1 MELAVIPILN
11 FKHSANTSHL
21 RVAITRPT
29 KLQKHSRIFLSS
41 FLHLTQKPKRP
52 YVTLFFVRAMIYIHT
67 FHFPL
72 NLEIISPEYECEDT
86 KGSAGWEML
95 CSHGRCLQPCHSEY
109 SSIIGCVP
117 LYCNY
122 LLESV
127 DLSVASISLE

>member
-29 KLQKHSRIFLSS
+29 KLQKHRRIFLSS

-86 KGSAGWEML
+86 QARAGWEIL
-95 CSHGRCLQPCHSEY
+95 CSHGTVFTTLSLRILFYQRVCPFILQLFTRIC
-109 SSIIGCVP
+109 
-117 LYCNY
+117 
-122 LLESV
+122 
-127 DLSVASISLE
+127 